1 MKYLAL
7 FTIPF
12 KTLIIETSKTEFF
25 ILIEYLGGVTF
36 LCYKMMLRIT
46 FIIWD
51 VKENKHT
58 FKGWIIY

>member
-1 MKYLAL
+1 MKYLVL

-36 LCYKMMLRIT
+36 LCYKMVLRIT
-46 FIIWD
+46 FI
-51 VKENKHT
+51 T
-58 FKGWIIY
+58 